1 VRTLRGPAALCDE
14 IAFWPH
20 EAAAEPDYEILNA
33 LRPGIAML
41 LCASSP
47 YARRGALWDA
57 WRRHHGREG
66 DSVLVWKASTRE
78 MNPTVPQRTI
88 DVAAERD
95 PASAAAEWLAEFR
108 TDVESFVSR
117 ETLEACVSLG
127 SPIDGVFYRAFVD
140 PSGGSADAMAIAVAH
155 KEKDVVVIDAVRHRK
170 PPFSP
175 EDVVA
180 EFSELLAV
188 YRVTKVV
195 GDRYAGEWPRER
207 FRHRG
212 IAYEASEKSKSDLYR
227 DLLPLINSRRLDLL
241 DAILG
246 SWRNSPPWS
255 GGPPA
260 AAATLST
267 TPRGGHDDLANA
279 VAGALVLGL
288 YESLLA
294 GSLGLCARGR
304 G

>member
-1 VRTLRGPAALCDE
+1 
-14 IAFWPH
+14 
-20 EAAAEPDYEILNA
+20 
-33 LRPGIAML
+33 
-41 LCASSP
+41 
-47 YARRGALWDA
+47 
-57 WRRHHGREG
+57 
-66 DSVLVWKASTRE
+66 
-78 MNPTVPQRTI
+78 
-88 DVAAERD
+88 
-95 PASAAAEWLAEFR
+95 
-108 TDVESFVSR
+108 
-117 ETLEACVSLG
+117 
-127 SPIDGVFYRAFVD
+127 
-140 PSGGSADAMAIAVAH
+140 MAIAVAH

-227 DLLPLINSRRLDLL
+227 DLLPLINSRPLDLL

-279 VAGALVLGL
+279 VAGALA
-288 YESLLA
+288 LA
-294 GSLGLCARGR
+294 STKVSWLDRWSPALEDAGDPDGARAWQAFRLMQHIQRYG
-304 G
+304 